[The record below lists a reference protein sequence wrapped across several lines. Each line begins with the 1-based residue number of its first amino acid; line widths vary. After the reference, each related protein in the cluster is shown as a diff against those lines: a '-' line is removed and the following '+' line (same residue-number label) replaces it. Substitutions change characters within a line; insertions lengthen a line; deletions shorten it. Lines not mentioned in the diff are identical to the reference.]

1 MFLTIGLIVALIVVM
16 CVIVGVG
23 YFKAPTDKAYI
34 VSGLTKEPRIVIGKA
49 SFRVPFF
56 ERVDVLD
63 LGLISLDVK
72 TVDRVPTKEC
82 INISVD
88 SFATV
93 RVKNDPAS
101 LPNAYTHF
109 LNMDKAQMG
118 TIIRQVLEGSLRDI
132 VGAMNLQ
139 DMMSN
144 RQAFADKVQESAVK
158 DLQNMGIEIVS
169 FNVQNF
175 EDENDVITDMGIDRV
190 VAIQKSAKIAKAN
203 AERDILVAEASAT
216 KQANDAKAEAQ
227 KAIAE
232 KNTEVEIRKAELK
245 QKFDIKQAEANS
257 AYDIQEQVQ
266 KKEQNIREVEASIA
280 KTEKQVAL
288 QAKEAEVR
296 EKELDA
302 KIRRQAEADKYKKQ
316 LEAEAER
323 YAKEQQA
330 QADLVTEQKKAEAI
344 QYSALKEAEAIKAK
358 GEAEATAI
366 RAKGLAEAE
375 TLEKKAEAM
384 KKYGDAAKM
393 EMIVKALPE
402 VANAVATPL
411 ANCQNMSVYSTNGN
425 GLEML
430 GNNVPIVMKQTF
442 DTIKNATGFD
452 MTKVM
457 EAGTIDAKVNRNY
470 SIEGGVPVNVA
481 NPKCSETTQPTTVV
495 D

>member
-1 MFLTIGLIVALIVVM
+1 MFLTIGLIVALVVVM

-93 RVKNDPAS
+93 RVKNDPVS
-101 LPNAYTHF
+101 LQNAYTHF

-118 TIIRQVLEGSLRDI
+118 DTIRQVLEGSLRDI

-203 AERDILVAEASAT
+203 AERDILVAEASAS

-245 QKFDIKQAEANS
+245 QKSDIKQAEANS
-257 AYDIQEQVQ
+257 AYDIQKQVQ
-266 KKEQNIREVEASIA
+266 RKEQNIREVEADIA

-375 TLEKKAEAM
+375 ALEKKAEAM

-470 SIEGGVPVNVA
+470 IIDGGVPVNVA
-481 NPKCSETTQPTTVV
+481 SPKCSETTQPTTVV

>member
-1 MFLTIGLIVALIVVM
+1 MFLIIGLIVAVVVVLG
-16 CVIVGVG
+16 VIVGVG

-34 VSGLTKEPRIVIGKA
+34 VSGLTKEPRIVVGRA
-49 SFRVPFF
+49 SFRIPFL
-56 ERVDVLD
+56 ERIDILD
-63 LGLISLDVK
+63 LSLISLDVQ
-72 TVDRVPTKEC
+72 TADRVPTKEC

-93 RVKNDPAS
+93 RVKNDPES
-101 LPNAYTHF
+101 LKNAYTHF
-109 LNMDKAQMG
+109 LNMDKYDMG
-118 TIIRQVLEGSLRDI
+118 NIIRQVLEGSLRDI

-175 EDENDVITDMGIDRV
+175 EDENGVINDMGIDRV

-203 AERDILVAEASAT
+203 AERDISVAQAEAL
-216 KQANDAKAEAQ
+216 KQANDAKAEAA

-245 QKFDIKQAEANS
+245 QQTDIKQAEANA
-257 AYDIQEQVQ
+257 AYNIQEQVQ
-266 KKEQNIREVEASIA
+266 KKEQNIREVEADIA
-280 KTEKQVAL
+280 KTEKQVEL

-296 EKELDA
+296 ERELDA
-302 KIRRQAEADKYKKQ
+302 QIRRQAEAEKYKKQ
-316 LEAEAER
+316 LDAEAER
-323 YAKEQQA
+323 YAREQQA

-344 QYSALKEAEAIKAK
+344 QYSALKEAEAIRAK
-358 GEAEATAI
+358 GEAEASAI
-366 RAKGLAEAE
+366 KAKGLAEAE
-375 TLEKKAEAM
+375 ALEKKAEAM
-384 KKYGDAAKM
+384 KKYDDAAKL

-402 VANAVATPL
+402 VATAVAAPL

-425 GLEML
+425 GIEML
-430 GNNVPIVMKQTF
+430 GNNVPIVMRQTF

-457 EAGTIDAKVNRNY
+457 EAQTIDAKVNRNY
-470 SIEGGVPVNVA
+470 NIDGGIPVTGNLSGNVNVI
-481 NPKCSETTQPTTVV
+481 ETEVKE
-495 D
+495 